1 MLRINLI
8 NQTVLNQTV
17 ESVIRKTM
25 KTSAT
30 QSPLF
35 LLIFILALCLGLT
48 DPAKSAVSVTIS
60 PNIISNTYAGPIAL
74 SITGLTNSADA
85 VVVQKFLDLNGS
97 GLIASNDLLVQQFY
111 LKVGNNSV
119 IGGVTNYNVPGD
131 LGSATNAISAVLNF
145 PGADFMQNLV
155 GQYLFK
161 VSSVSNDF
169 TAITNSFVV
178 NSFPYAQGITGNVY
192 SNGVSQTLPGC
203 VVVLFPAPR
212 AGQHGP
218 GNPVGGTVANGVGDY
233 TLKTPPGVYVPA
245 AFRSGYL
252 LDYGAA
258 PVVTVSNS
266 VTVTTNLSVQIATN
280 TISGTVV
287 DAANNAIGIPGVL
300 FPAQSQSGQ
309 LAVCFTDTNGNFSLN
324 VGSGN
329 WSLGSFDPSLTV
341 HGYVGYQNGTNVAA
355 GSTGV
360 IIGFPQAT
368 ALFYGHVRDGAGNP
382 LASVDIGDQDQNN
395 GLYQSDALTDTNG
408 YYVLAVLGGLGS
420 SDPWSVGY
428 SGNPSPYIFSSPP
441 FDQNGGTN
449 INAGQV
455 VLADFTGLVAT
466 NFVTGNVQFNGTNVI
481 GAGVSAYATINGLGF
496 NLNTVDTDANGN
508 YSLAVANGN
517 WSVFVNCQGGR
528 DSLDNLLGST
538 NYSCPNNDNVAI
550 NNNNGIAN
558 FSVAKCGGVQII
570 STSLPAGQVGAYYNN
585 FLAGSTCSGN
595 QIWSVIDS
603 QDFPSSLFLA
613 QNGEIV
619 GTPDTATT
627 YNFTVQL
634 SDGNGNSTTQ
644 ALSLTI
650 NAGSGPLTIT
660 TTSLPNATNGTFYSL
675 MFQAS
680 GGTPPYN
687 WFIPGFS
694 AGLPPNL
701 NLATNGLVSGT
712 PSSSTGGYYFDVIVT
727 DAASNTNEMDGL
739 VLNVVNPPLAPLII
753 TNISLPNATVG
764 APYNVQLGAIGGQSP
779 YNWSLASGSASPPS
793 GLTLF
798 SSGMI
803 LGTPTNSKVGFFK
816 VQVNDQSSD
825 VTNKIFS
832 ITINPKPVL
841 SALNWLTNQF
851 RMLLTGAS
859 NQNYT
864 VQSSTNLSLS
874 NWTSLYVTNSAATNS
889 FIILDSHATN
899 SAHFYRI
906 LIGP

>member
-1 MLRINLI
+1 
-8 NQTVLNQTV
+8 
-17 ESVIRKTM
+17 M
-25 KTSAT
+25 KTSAAK
-30 QSPLF
+30 SPLF

-48 DPAKSAVSVTIS
+48 DPAKSAVNVTIS

-97 GLIASNDLLVQQFY
+97 GLIASNDPLVQQFS
-111 LKVGNNSV
+111 LKVGKNSV
-119 IGGVTNYNVPGD
+119 IGGVTNINVPGD
-131 LGSATNAISAVLNF
+131 LGSATNAISAVLNY

-169 TAITNSFVV
+169 TAFTNTFVV

-192 SNGVSQTLPGC
+192 SNGVSQTLPGS

-212 AGQHGP
+212 GGQHGP
-218 GNPVGGTVANGVGDY
+218 GNPVGGTVANAVGAY

-252 LDYGAA
+252 IDYGAA
-258 PVVTVSNS
+258 PVVTVSNN

-287 DAANNAIGIPGVL
+287 DAANNANGIPGIL
-300 FPAQSQSGQ
+300 FPAQTQSGQ
-309 LAVCFTDTNGNFSLN
+309 LAVCFTDTNGNFSLQ

-329 WSLGSFDPSLTV
+329 WNLGTYDPSLTI

-355 GSTGV
+355 GSSGV
-360 IIGFPQAT
+360 IIPFQKAS
-368 ALFYGHVRDGAGNP
+368 ALFYGHVRDGSGNP

-395 GLYQSDALTDTNG
+395 SLYQSDALTDTNG

-420 SDPWSVGY
+420 GDPWFVGY

-449 INAGQV
+449 INSGQTV
-455 VLADFTGLVAT
+455 PADFTGLLAT
-466 NFVTGNVQFNGTNVI
+466 NSITGNVQYNGTNVV

-508 YSLAVANGN
+508 YSLAVANGT

-528 DSLDNLLGST
+528 DSLDSLLGPG
-538 NYSCPNNDNVAI
+538 NYTCPNNDNVT
-550 NNNNGIAN
+550 NNGVAN
-558 FSVAKCGGVQII
+558 FSVAKCGGVQIMT
-570 STSLPAGQVGAYYNN
+570 TSLQAGQVGIYYDN
-585 FLAGSTCSGN
+585 FLAGSTCNGN
-595 QIWSVIDS
+595 QIWSVIDP
-603 QDFPSSLFLA
+603 QDFPSGLNLGS
-613 QNGEIV
+613 NGEIF
-619 GTPDTATT
+619 GTPGTATT

-650 NAGSGPLTIT
+650 NIASGPLTIN
-660 TTSLPNATNGTFYSL
+660 TTSLPNATNGILYSL

-694 AGLPPNL
+694 ASLPPNL

-712 PSSSTGGYYFDVIVT
+712 PSTSVGNYYFDVIVT
-727 DAASNTNEMDGL
+727 DAASNTNELDGL
-739 VLNVVNPPLAPLII
+739 VLNVVSPPLSPLII
-753 TNISLPNATVG
+753 TNISLPIATVG

-779 YNWSLASGSASPPS
+779 YNWSLALGSLSPPS
-793 GLTLF
+793 GLTLYP
-798 SSGMI
+798 SGMI
-803 LGTPTNSKVGFFK
+803 SGTPTNSKVGFFK

-825 VTNKIFS
+825 VTNKLFS

-841 SALNWLTNQF
+841 SALNWSANQF

-864 VQSSTNLSLS
+864 VQSSTNIGSP
-874 NWTSLYVTNSAATNS
+874 NWTSLYVTNSALTNS
-889 FIILDSHATN
+889 FILQDSHATN
-899 SAHFYRI
+899 TTRFYRI

>member
-1 MLRINLI
+1 
-8 NQTVLNQTV
+8 
-17 ESVIRKTM
+17 
-25 KTSAT
+25 
-30 QSPLF
+30 
-35 LLIFILALCLGLT
+35 
-48 DPAKSAVSVTIS
+48 
-60 PNIISNTYAGPIAL
+60 
-74 SITGLTNSADA
+74 
-85 VVVQKFLDLNGS
+85 
-97 GLIASNDLLVQQFY
+97 
-111 LKVGNNSV
+111 
-119 IGGVTNYNVPGD
+119 VTNINVPGD
-131 LGSATNAISAVLNF
+131 LGSATNAISAVLNY

-155 GQYLFK
+155 GQYLFE

-169 TAITNSFVV
+169 TAITNTFVV

-192 SNGVSQTLPGC
+192 SNGVSQTLPGS

-212 AGQHGP
+212 GGQHGP
-218 GNPVGGTVANGVGDY
+218 GNPVGGAVANAVGDY

-252 LDYGAA
+252 VNFGAV
-258 PVVTVSNS
+258 PVVTVSNN

-287 DAANNAIGIPGVL
+287 DAANNADGIPGVF
-300 FPAQSQSGQ
+300 FPAQSKSGQ
-309 LAVCFTDTNGNFSLN
+309 LAVGFTDTNGNFSIQ

-329 WSLGSFDPSLTV
+329 WSLGSLDQSLTV

-355 GSTGV
+355 GSSGV
-360 IIGFPQAT
+360 IIPFQQAT
-368 ALFYGHVRDGAGNP
+368 ALFYGHVRDGSGNP

-420 SDPWSVGY
+420 NDPWSVGY
-428 SGNPSPYIFSSPP
+428 SGNPSPYVFSSPAA
-441 FDQNGGTN
+441 DQNGGTA
-449 INAGQV
+449 INLGQV

-466 NFVTGNVQFNGTNVI
+466 NFITGNVQYNATNVI
-481 GAGVSAYATINGLGF
+481 GVGVSGYATIDGLSF

-508 YSLAVANGN
+508 YSLAVANGV
-517 WSVFVNCQGGR
+517 WSVFVNCQGGS
-528 DSLDNLLGST
+528 DSLDSLLGPG
-538 NYSCPNNDNVAI
+538 NYTCPNNDNVT
-550 NNNNGIAN
+550 NNGVAN
-558 FSVAKCGGVQII
+558 FSVAKCSGVQIMT
-570 STSLPAGQVGAYYNN
+570 TSLPAGQVGNYYDN
-585 FLAGSTCSGN
+585 FLAGSTCNGN
-595 QIWSVIDS
+595 QNWSVVDP
-603 QDFPSSLFLA
+603 QDFPSSLTLA
-613 QNGEIV
+613 QNGEIS

-634 SDGNGNSTTQ
+634 SDGNGNLTTQ

-650 NAGSGPLTIT
+650 NAGGGPLTIT
-660 TTSLPNATNGTFYSL
+660 TGSLPDATNGIPYNQTL
-675 MFQAS
+675 MAS
-680 GGTPPYN
+680 GGTPPYS
-687 WFIPGFS
+687 WSIPNYS
-694 AGLPPNL
+694 ASLPFNL
-701 NLATNGLVSGT
+701 SLATNGVISGT
-712 PSSSTGGYYFDVIVT
+712 PSTSAGGYYFDVIVT
-727 DAASNTNEMDGL
+727 DAASNTQELDGL
-739 VLNVVNPPLAPLII
+739 GLNVDSPPLSPLII

-764 APYNVQLGAIGGQSP
+764 VPYNVQFGAIGGQSP
-779 YNWSLASGSASPPS
+779 YNWSLALGSASPPS
-793 GLTLF
+793 GLTLY
-798 SSGMI
+798 STGVIS
-803 LGTPTNSKVGFFK
+803 GTPTNSKVGFFK

-825 VTNKIFS
+825 VTNKLFS

-899 SAHFYRI
+899 TTRFYRI